1 MFRTTDTWRIFVPP
15 AILVNMTKLYG
26 ESGRPYR
33 DIKLIKFC
41 KKCGVEYRPARY
53 TFFAMLGL
61 CWKCRRLYYRKWYLE
76 SWKPWFAAQPK
87 EKQDQIRKAKLV
99 NLKVWVMKNKIK
111 RRKQA
116 LESYHRN
123 KHKHKRKHRA
133 TGRIS

>member
-1 MFRTTDTWRIFVPP
+1 MFRITDTWRIFVPP
-15 AILVNMTKLYG
+15 AILVNMSKHFYH
-26 ESGRPYR
+26 

-61 CWKCRRLYYRKWYLE
+61 CWKCRRPYYRKWYLE
-76 SWKPWFAAQPK
+76 MWRPWFAAQPK
-87 EKQDQIRKAKLV
+87 EKQDQLRKAKLV
-99 NLKVWVMKNKIK
+99 NWKVWVTKNEIK

-123 KHKHKRKHRA
+123 KHKRKRRT
-133 TGRIS
+133 TG